1 MGHFGIEKF
10 LQRLLFHTTK
20 LRRQIQQC
28 DKYVSLLYLIML
40 LKEIIQGFIFQK
52 TSVTKKESNWDNSAQ
67 LLSLSLFV
75 KCISTQSPTSN
86 PQ

>member
-1 MGHFGIEKF
+1 MRNANRVIFDESGGVVLGHFGIEKF

-40 LKEIIQGFIFQK
+40 LKEII
-52 TSVTKKESNWDNSAQ
+52 
-67 LLSLSLFV
+67 
-75 KCISTQSPTSN
+75 
-86 PQ
+86 